1 MTTSPDFNPA
11 FAPFPATLSMH
22 TPGMPPPLA
31 FKVTP
36 SGLSTEINTSPC
48 TALMMFRLFIL
59 LRFVIIS
66 EEEEEKP
73 LFLFVKVVV
82 FSPR

>member
-22 TPGMPPPLA
+22 TPGIPPPLA
-31 FKVTP
+31 FNVTP

-59 LRFVIIS
+59 LRFVVVIL
-66 EEEEEKP
+66 EEEKP
-73 LFLFVKVVV
+73 LFVVV

>member
-22 TPGMPPPLA
+22 TPGIPPPLA
-31 FKVTP
+31 FNVTP

-48 TALMMFRLFIL
+48 TALMMFRRLFIL

-66 EEEEEKP
+66 EEEEKP
-73 LFLFVKVVV
+73 PFLFVVVV

>member
-31 FKVTP
+31 FNVTP

-66 EEEEEKP
+66 EEEEKP
-73 LFLFVKVVV
+73 PFLFVVVV

>member
-22 TPGMPPPLA
+22 TPAIPPPLA
-31 FKVTP
+31 FNVTP

-59 LRFVIIS
+59 LRFVVVIL
-66 EEEEEKP
+66 EEEKP
-73 LFLFVKVVV
+73 LFVVV

>member
-31 FKVTP
+31 FNVTP

-59 LRFVIIS
+59 LRFVVVIL
-66 EEEEEKP
+66 EEEKP
-73 LFLFVKVVV
+73 LFVVV

>member
-22 TPGMPPPLA
+22 TPGIPPPLA
-31 FKVTP
+31 FNVTP

-48 TALMMFRLFIL
+48 TALT
-59 LRFVIIS
+59 S
-66 EEEEEKP
+66 
-73 LFLFVKVVV
+73 
-82 FSPR
+82 